1 MTLSMAVCDDNAAD
15 AGYVETLVCEWA
27 AERGMD
33 VRIQK
38 FSSAEG
44 FLFAYEEDKS
54 FDILLLDIEMGAID
68 GVELARR
75 VRRESETVQLV
86 FITGYSEYIAEGYDL
101 SALHYLLKPLRREK
115 LFDVLDRA
123 ARKRAQDG
131 RCLNLVLP
139 GALVR
144 IPLFEI
150 RYLAVRQNYVT
161 LHARA
166 EYTVK
171 RPLAEFE
178 KELGDG
184 FFRVGRALL
193 INLRHVARVTKTEV
207 TLADG
212 TVLPL
217 PRGAYEPLN
226 RAIIAHA

>member
-1 MTLSMAVCDDNAAD
+1 MTLSIAVCDDSAVD
-15 AGYVETLVCEWA
+15 AGYVETLVREWA
-27 AERGMD
+27 AARGAD
-33 VRIQK
+33 VRTSI
-38 FSSAEG
+38 FSSAEN
-44 FLFAYEEDKS
+44 FLFAYEENQS
-54 FDILLLDIEMGAID
+54 FDILLLDIEMGKID

-101 SALHYLLKPLRREK
+101 AALHYLLKPVRREK

-123 ARKRAQDG
+123 AKKRMQDG
-131 RCLNLVLP
+131 RCLNLALP

-161 LHARA
+161 VYARK

-178 KELGDG
+178 KELGEG
-184 FFRVGRALL
+184 FCRVGRGL
-193 INLRHVARVTKTEV
+193 ILNLRYIARVTKAEV

-226 RAIIAHA
+226 RAIIAHT